1 MLVPLRRLLAAALVG
16 LLAVPAL
23 AAGGDPQLRA
33 KILAAYGAV
42 TSYRITVLGSV
53 RSSGVFVA
61 PNRYKMTTIIDGKPL
76 KTIFV
81 GKNYWIYTDGK
92 WQKSDTTANNLD
104 FDIAGLARNAKQSPA
119 SSFVVLPPQTIG
131 GKRAGVFTYTFKDGS
146 QETCDYDPKTY
157 LVSRCK
163 AEDLTILYSDYNDP
177 SITIPNPS

>member
-1 MLVPLRRLLAAALVG
+1 MVGGSKMLVPLRRLLAAALVG

-76 KTIFV
+76 KTIFI
-81 GKNYWIYTDGK
+81 GKTYWIYSDGK
-92 WQKSDTTANNLD
+92 WQKSDTPANNLD
-104 FDIAGLARNAKQSPA
+104 FDIAGVIRNAKQSSA
-119 SSFVVLPPQTIG
+119 ASFVHLPDQ
-131 GKRAGVFTYTFKDGS
+131 
-146 QETCDYDPKTY
+146 
-157 LVSRCK
+157 
-163 AEDLTILYSDYNDP
+163 
-177 SITIPNPS
+177 